1 MDLDKEKIVLLFKT
15 FRNLEEIRKVYGDD
29 LLRKVLDAVGGF
41 YGLVGTVYP
50 EKVDREEFKEY
61 QQEQN
66 QKGGVQ
72 NPPKEEE
79 YGIVQQIL
87 KEAEERHNIP
97 LEERINA
104 IDSEKLNIP
113 SASPIQEEKQGI
125 EMVREEP
132 SSTLDPRQ
140 ANIYRSGAEEPVN
153 DDLLNHPVDKPDVMD
168 SSIEIAEN
176 ETGQIME
183 ETRPKTRVLAPPH
196 NTAPSI
202 PEEAR
207 PIENPAKPGK
217 VQWDI
222 DKVTTPGEWNDDN
235 QEKVL

>member
-1 MDLDKEKIVLLFKT
+1 MM
-15 FRNLEEIRKVYGDD
+15 EIKRSDR
-29 LLRKVLDAVGGF
+29 LRKTASRAALVLAINSTGATAELGTTGF
-41 YGLVGTVYP
+41 WSG
-50 EKVDREEFKEY
+50 
-61 QQEQN
+61 N
-66 QKGGVQ
+66 
-72 NPPKEEE
+72 
-79 YGIVQQIL
+79 IV
-87 KEAEERHNIP
+87 
-97 LEERINA
+97 NA